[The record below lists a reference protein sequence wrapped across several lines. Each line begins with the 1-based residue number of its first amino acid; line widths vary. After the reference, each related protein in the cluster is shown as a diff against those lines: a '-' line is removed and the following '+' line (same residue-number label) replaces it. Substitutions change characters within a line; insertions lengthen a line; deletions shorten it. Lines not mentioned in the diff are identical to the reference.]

1 MLGLA
6 RPLDALLAFESALV
20 LATTGTATGQEP
32 LEEVLAWR
40 GKAVALRQMRH
51 DRETEIAD
59 STAERLEQQHRQAA
73 DSTEHE
79 DTSS

>member
-1 MLGLA
+1 
-6 RPLDALLAFESALV
+6 
-20 LATTGTATGQEP
+20 
-32 LEEVLAWR
+32 
-40 GKAVALRQMRH
+40 MRH
-51 DRETEIAD
+51 DREAEIAD